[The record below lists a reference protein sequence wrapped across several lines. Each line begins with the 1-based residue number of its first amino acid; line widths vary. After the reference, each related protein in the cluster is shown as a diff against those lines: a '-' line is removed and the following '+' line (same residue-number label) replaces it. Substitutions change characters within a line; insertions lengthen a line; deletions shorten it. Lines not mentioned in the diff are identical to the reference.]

1 MIESSSGQLTIVDAN
16 NANITFYWR
25 GEKLNNI
32 VNSMTINTPNQRKV
46 TLKVISPEKVVPA
59 LTASE
64 VLHINEIYEAMKAV
78 DITINK
84 VKGA

>member
-16 NANITFYWR
+16 NTNITFYWR

-46 TLKVISPEKVVPA
+46 SLKVISPEKVVPA
-59 LTASE
+59 LPESE
-64 VLHINEIYEAMKAV
+64 VSRLNAIYEAMKSV